1 MNLSPG
7 KVLGILTAVG
17 PGPGR
22 RVYGNSSPARVA
34 LAGLALTPGPHF
46 SATLL
51 PPASCSTQHSSGTP
65 DAKKPLKLISP
76 AGEPFEM
83 PHQDKKCADYAVSR
97 RVWSPSARHA
107 RPDGTAQNPKLSCSL
122 QNSQQHRVVILSER
136 GPKRFPGAPKSAR
149 CSLGSS
155 LGVVSRRICFCLV
168 SLWTRISR
176 TGPLSSTS
184 PRLQVPYSSFSL
196 LLLARESHRCW
207 KPVRR
212 AHDWARSGTARG
224 RIPCIHKHFISMPFG
239 SFRRR

>member
-122 QNSQQHRVVILSER
+122 QNFATTSRCHSE
-136 GPKRFPGAPKSAR
+136 
-149 CSLGSS
+149 
-155 LGVVSRRICFCLV
+155 
-168 SLWTRISR
+168 R
-176 TGPLSSTS
+176 TGPQTFSGGPKECSLLFGVEFGGGESKNLLLPCITLDKNFSDRAFVFHLSPLTS
-184 PRLQVPYSSFSL
+184 PLQLLFPSFI
-196 LLLARESHRCW
+196 
-207 KPVRR
+207 
-212 AHDWARSGTARG
+212 GTG
-224 RIPCIHKHFISMPFG
+224 IS
-239 SFRRR
+239 